1 MRLKATG
8 RRVGTHRSERTYRGR
23 LTETPEGIV
32 KGEPLGHCS
41 NERGV
46 YLIHGRQLVC
56 VGELHLKSVD
66 CSQQRLDG
74 FLETPPAPSRAVN
87 SFESAGLSR
96 RPRNCAPLDDSKRH
110 GGSSVAPDHEAH
122 SPVFSKDTCAHRPAS
137 RSTPL
142 TYGTARDEESIVRP
156 SGQPSGVCPT
166 RGHGVERAL
175 DVASVA

>member
-1 MRLKATG
+1 VQKLPDSEDRGCALSAVYALKATG
-8 RRVGTHRSERTYRGR
+8 RRVELIDQNARIEDE

-74 FLETPPAPSRAVN
+74 FLETPPG
-87 SFESAGLSR
+87 SFES
-96 RPRNCAPLDDSKRH
+96 SKFIRECRIIAEAEKLC
-110 GGSSVAPDHEAH
+110 SVTIPNVMVGVVWRQITKPIHH
-122 SPVFSKDTCAHRPAS
+122 VFSKILV
-137 RSTPL
+137 L
-142 TYGTARDEESIVRP
+142 TVRQA
-156 SGQPSGVCPT
+156 G
-166 RGHGVERAL
+166 RRR
-175 DVASVA
+175 